1 MEEVLLGVLGGQSN
15 HKRIARPP
23 MSLESIDDRALHLQI
38 NAIEISTVK
47 GYATGARDY
56 ISFCLKF
63 SLPLTPTPQ
72 TLARYIAYTSKYI
85 ASAPKYLTG
94 ARHFLKEIY
103 PEFDTNRAHP
113 LVQSTIRGSKK
124 IRADPIRRKQ
134 PLRLSH
140 LEAFEHIA
148 HTTRTY
154 DDLLFAT
161 LLSCCFY
168 GCHRSGELVWKNDRD
183 QWDWRKVIKRASLSF
198 PNNRMQYRLPYHK
211 GDPFYHGTD
220 ILFTH
225 HDSAD
230 PIALMH
236 DYITQRDR
244 LHGARPAL
252 FIRADSSIPTRSW
265 FDRKFFT
272 ILDRDFGGHSP
283 RVGAATYYA
292 SLGLAESIIQA
303 LGRWSL
309 QAWKIYI
316 HNNPTIRAEQQL
328 AAIRLHNHL

>member
-1 MEEVLLGVLGGQSN
+1 MEEVLLSVLGIQST
-15 HKRIARPP
+15 HRRTVRPP
-23 MSLESIDDRALHLQI
+23 MSLESIDDCALHLQV
-38 NAIEISTVK
+38 NSIEISTIK

-72 TLARYIAYTSKYI
+72 TLACYIAYTSKYI
-85 ASAPKYLTG
+85 ASGPKYLMGT
-94 ARHFLKEIY
+94 RHFLKEIY
-103 PEFDTNRAHP
+103 PEFDANPAHP

-140 LEAFEHIA
+140 LEAFVHVA
-148 HTTRTY
+148 YTTHAY

-161 LLSCCFY
+161 IISCCFY
-168 GCHRSGELVWKNDRD
+168 GCHRLGELVWNNDRD

-198 PNNRMQYRLPYHK
+198 PNNRMQYHLPYHK

-220 ILFTH
+220 VLFTH
-225 HDSAD
+225 HDSAN
-230 PIALMH
+230 PIALMR
-236 DYITQRDR
+236 DYITHRDH
-244 LHGARPAL
+244 LHGACPAL
-252 FIRADSSIPTRSW
+252 FICANGSVPTRSW
-265 FDRKFFT
+265 FDRKFFLL
-272 ILDRDFGGHSP
+272 LDRDFGGHSP

-292 SLGLAESIIQA
+292 SLGLSESVIQA
-303 LGRWSL
+303 LGRWSS

-316 HNNPTIRAEQQL
+316 RDNPTIRAEQQL
-328 AAIRLHNHL
+328 AAIRFHNLP